1 MEINRIFQLLDA
13 GYSREQIEAFEKGME
28 EAKPKEQKG
37 KPENSD
43 EQKEKPENSDEQKE
57 KPISDEAQA
66 IIDNLNN
73 QISELTKSIQNMNVK
88 NRTFNNDVKQTA
100 DDVLAD
106 IFGKAGK

>member
-37 KPENSD
+37 
-43 EQKEKPENSDEQKE
+43 KPENSDEQKE